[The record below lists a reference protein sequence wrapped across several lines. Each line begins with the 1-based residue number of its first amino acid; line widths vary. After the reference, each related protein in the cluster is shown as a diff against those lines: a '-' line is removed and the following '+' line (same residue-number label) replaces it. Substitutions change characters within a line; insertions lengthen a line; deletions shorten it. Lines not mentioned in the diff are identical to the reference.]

1 MKTSC
6 LIFVF
11 LSILHFMVDMTRIA
25 SISILLLLVALGCR
39 GENSV
44 NPGVEAVLINL
55 ARLSNTDL
63 HLVSDFSLAAMR
75 DLPRQLA
82 DNHIPRGAQIQIS
95 LGQFEFFW

>member
-1 MKTSC
+1 MKTFS

-11 LSILHFMVDMTRIA
+11 LSFLHFMVEMTWIA
-25 SISILLLLVALGCR
+25 SISIPLLLVALGCR

-82 DNHIPRGAQIQIS
+82 DNHISREAIIRIS
-95 LGQFEFFW
+95 LGQFEIFW